1 MNGDA
6 IAGWM
11 IDFEASHS
19 LFASF
24 ATKPEAEVLFLTLSK
39 DVRTIL
45 FCVPAS
51 RTGAVTNYSLQA
63 QVLKVRDEVPRNT
76 PDSD

>member
-24 ATKPEAEVLFLTLSK
+24 ATKPEAEVLTMSK
-39 DVRTIL
+39 NVGTVL
-45 FCVPAS
+45 FCIPAP
-51 RTGAVTNYSLQA
+51 RTGAVTNYSSQA
-63 QVLKVRDEVPRNT
+63 QVLEVRDEVPRNM
-76 PDSD
+76 PDRD